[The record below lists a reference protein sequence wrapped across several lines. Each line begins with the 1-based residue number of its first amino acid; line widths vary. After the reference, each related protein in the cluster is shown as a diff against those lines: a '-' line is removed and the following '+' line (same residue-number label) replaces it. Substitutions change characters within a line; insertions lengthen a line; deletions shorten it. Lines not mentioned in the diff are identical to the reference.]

1 MNNPTPGS
9 EELLVGLLRQHLP
22 GSLEPGFSGRLMER
36 LAREESGPAEAR
48 VETLWTLTWRFFPAT
63 AAAALLLVAG
73 MAAWNLQARPD
84 GFWLDRVLALPSET
98 LDNALTA
105 QLEDFS

>member
-22 GSLEPGFSGRLMER
+22 GSLEPGFSGRLMDR
-36 LAREESGPAEAR
+36 LALEESGPAGAR
-48 VETLWTLTWRFFPAT
+48 AETLWTLTWRFFPAT
-63 AAAALLLVAG
+63 AAAALLLLVG
-73 MAAWNLQARPD
+73 MAAWNLKARPE
-84 GFWLDRVLALPSET
+84 GLWLDRLLALPAET
-98 LDNALTA
+98 LDNAMTA